1 MSIQNQITIITGAG
15 RGIGRA
21 TALRFAREGAR
32 VVLFSHTAATL
43 AQVASVCATRPT
55 AGVVSAGNRVWGVG
69 GVEVMTGMIVG
80 MGVVCVFLI

>member
-1 MSIQNQITIITGAG
+1 MCSSCLVSASQPS
-15 RGIGRA
+15 
-21 TALRFAREGAR
+21 
-32 VVLFSHTAATL
+32 VAATL

-69 GVEVMTGMIVG
+69 GVEVMTAMIVG